1 MAPRGAS
8 AAETTLVKALARA
21 FRCPRRWKRAV
32 VARLDQAQRTALESP
47 AILRR
52 IEELGSLPAR
62 ADQRG
67 PAAVQA
73 LVRSEVDR
81 WATVI
86 RAAGIQ
92 PQ

>member
-73 LVRSEVDR
+73 LDH
-81 WATVI
+81 
-86 RAAGIQ
+86 AAFTCVHCAWSSRR
-92 PQ
+92 